1 MTKILRISFLY
12 FILSSC
18 AYEPI
23 LLKKNYNFN
32 FNKINFEGNK
42 DINKV
47 IKENLIDVTNNISVN
62 NFELYFNT
70 KKEKKTISSN
80 KKGDPAIYKINIT
93 LNYNLKKDGK
103 ILINNEIVK
112 HATYNNIDDKFEL
125 LKFEENV
132 LINLSEKLSQD
143 ILISTTSLLK

>member
-1 MTKILRISFLY
+1 MNYILI
-12 FILSSC
+12 
-18 AYEPI
+18 P
-23 LLKKNYNFN
+23 KK
-32 FNKINFEGNK
+32 
-42 DINKV
+42 
-47 IKENLIDVTNNISVN
+47 
-62 NFELYFNT
+62 
-70 KKEKKTISSN
+70 KKTISSN

>member
-23 LLKKNYNFN
+23 LLKKNYKFN
-32 FNKINFEGNK
+32 FNKINFEGNE

-70 KKEKKTISSN
+70 KKEKNDFFK
-80 KKGDPAIYKINIT
+80 
-93 LNYNLKKDGK
+93 
-103 ILINNEIVK
+103 
-112 HATYNNIDDKFEL
+112 
-125 LKFEENV
+125 
-132 LINLSEKLSQD
+132 
-143 ILISTTSLLK
+143 